1 MTKKYSS
8 YKEHQLITENWRRYL
23 NEESTL
29 PGGHELTPKAKAHYA
44 DKIESLA
51 QHLDAQRVMTDPE
64 RTGRG
69 GYMIPDFPDLL
80 NQLIYDADSTE
91 TLLQFLGVDTKMA
104 PYVEFY
110 KKDHLSAPEAYNAPY
125 YKAGRG
131 YRAKDPF
138 APQPDEV

>member
-29 PGGHELTPKAKAHYA
+29 PGGHELTPKAKAVYA
-44 DKIESLA
+44 SFIKSLA
-51 QHLDAQRVMTDPE
+51 QDLDSQRVMTDPKA
-64 RTGRG
+64 RP
-69 GYMIPDFPDLL
+69 YMTPDMPDLL
-80 NQLIYDADSTE
+80 NQLIYDAESAE

-110 KKDHLSAPEAYNAPY
+110 KKDLLSGEEAYNAPY

-138 APQPDEV
+138 ATQPEEV